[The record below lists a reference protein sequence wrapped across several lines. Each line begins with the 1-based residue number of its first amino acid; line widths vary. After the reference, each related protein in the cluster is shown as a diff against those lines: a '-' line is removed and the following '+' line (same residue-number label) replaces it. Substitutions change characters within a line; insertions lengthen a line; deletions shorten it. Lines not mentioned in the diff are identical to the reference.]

1 MQAVNLYI
9 VVEKIKQAPTKVGGL
24 ELTDNLTDNR
34 YDKGKAISVGNL
46 VQGVKDGDIIH
57 YDKHAGHGIDW
68 KDKMY
73 YVISIR
79 DVVLVE

>member
-46 VQGVKDGDIIH
+46 VQGVKDNDIIH
-57 YDKHAGHGIDW
+57 YDKHAGNTIQ
-68 KDKMY
+68 KDEKTY
-73 YVISIR
+73 QIITVK
-79 DVVLVE
+79 DVVLID

>member
-9 VVEKIKQAPTKVGGL
+9 VVDKIKQEPTKVGGL

-46 VQGVKDGDIIH
+46 VEGVKNNDIIY
-57 YDKHAGHGIDW
+57 YDKHAGNTMQKNNKSYQIITV
-68 KDKMY
+68 K
-73 YVISIR
+73 
-79 DVVLVE
+79 DVVLID